1 MTSTELNKNIDVHLP
16 INENKKGE
24 SEKEKIITS
33 KTENSFQ
40 ETNENLNQEINL
52 DFTPESSKSLEKI
65 NKKKYDFQFSQNL
78 QKKVSIIKLIFSLS
92 SKFEIFL
99 FSLGTIGAIGAG
111 ITSQFLDFL
120 TGKLINIL
128 NDNSLENLERKLKI
142 KLICLKYVY
151 IGFSSFISGYLMMC
165 FFSEFSR
172 RLGNKYRI
180 EYFNMLIE
188 MNQKWFDQ
196 TKKTSS
202 ELSNLVVCELENIEM
217 GIGRTIGNF
226 LNAFT
231 CVVFSIVLSLI
242 INWKYSLILSSIFP
256 FLIILQFYIIKI
268 VTNGKENQ
276 RKINEK
282 TGGYMEEILYKIKT
296 VASFANFDYEKNKF
310 NQILKKGLDNSHKV
324 IIKSSL
330 ATAFLTS
337 LVYILF
343 MISFI
348 SAGIVMKNQM
358 KINGK
363 IINSGDVYSI
373 ICLIANATLMSTEIA
388 QNLKQ
393 LSDSCASSKNFFELK
408 RFIEY
413 KSKKRKKNEK
423 I

>member
-1 MTSTELNKNIDVHLP
+1 
-16 INENKKGE
+16 
-24 SEKEKIITS
+24 
-33 KTENSFQ
+33 
-40 ETNENLNQEINL
+40 
-52 DFTPESSKSLEKI
+52 
-65 NKKKYDFQFSQNL
+65 
-78 QKKVSIIKLIFSLS
+78 
-92 SKFEIFL
+92 
-99 FSLGTIGAIGAG
+99 
-111 ITSQFLDFL
+111 
-120 TGKLINIL
+120 
-128 NDNSLENLERKLKI
+128 
-142 KLICLKYVY
+142 
-151 IGFSSFISGYLMMC
+151 
-165 FFSEFSR
+165 
-172 RLGNKYRI
+172 
-180 EYFNMLIE
+180 

-202 ELSNLVVCELENIEM
+202 ELSNLIVCELENIEM

-310 NQILKKGLDNSHKV
+310 NKILKKGLDNSHKV

-373 ICLIANATLMSTEIA
+373 VCLIANATLMSTEIA

-413 KSKKRKKNEK
+413 KSKKRKKMKKLKLMIFKEK
-423 I
+423 LNLKMLIFHILQNLMN